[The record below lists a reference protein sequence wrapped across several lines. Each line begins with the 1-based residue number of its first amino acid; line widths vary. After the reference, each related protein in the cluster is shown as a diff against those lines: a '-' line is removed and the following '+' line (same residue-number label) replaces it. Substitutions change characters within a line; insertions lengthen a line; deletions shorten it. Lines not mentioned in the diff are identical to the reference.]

1 MKKVFLIALALFVG
15 FGVMA
20 YSPPESVEK
29 NSIAVYQVSDQ
40 DVMQVVSVDVA
51 MDIEQSE
58 FVFELQKSAIEKIEV
73 GYIEVMP
80 VEAYHRRWQPG
91 NHNFNTA
98 FKIHSKGSSVDKV
111 GYRSAQ
117 IDRRFSD
124 KRSC

>member
-1 MKKVFLIALALFVG
+1 MKKLLLICLTLVAFSA
-15 FGVMA
+15 MA
-20 YSPPESVEK
+20 YSPPEK
-29 NSIAVYQVSDQ
+29 IDKAPTSIQLDQ
-40 DVMQVVSVDVA
+40 DVIQLASVEITQDLIQA
-51 MDIEQSE
+51 E

-80 VEAYHRRWQPG
+80 MEAYHRRWQPG

-98 FKIHSKGSSVDKV
+98 FKINSKGSPVDKV
-111 GYRSAQ
+111 DYRSAQ

>member
-1 MKKVFLIALALFVG
+1 MKKLFLICLALVSFSA
-15 FGVMA
+15 MA
-20 YSPPESVEK
+20 YSPPEKIDKVPTTIQLDQDAIQVASVE
-29 NSIAVYQVSDQ
+29 IDQ
-40 DVMQVVSVDVA
+40 DLVQA
-51 MDIEQSE
+51 E
-58 FVFELQKSAIEKIEV
+58 FVFELTKSAIEKIEV

-80 VEAYHRRWQPG
+80 MEAYHRRWQPG

-98 FKIHSKGSSVDKV
+98 FKINSKGSSVDKV

>member
-29 NSIAVYQVSDQ
+29 NSITVYQVSDQ
-40 DVMQVVSVDVA
+40 DIMQVVSADVT

-58 FVFELQKSAIEKIEV
+58 FVFELQKPAVEKIEV

-80 VEAYHRRWQPG
+80 AEAYHRRWQPG
-91 NHNFNTA
+91 NTYLISNTTNIKESFRLNYQVA
-98 FKIHSKGSSVDKV
+98 FLVDSKVIDTP
-111 GYRSAQ
+111 YR
-117 IDRRFSD
+117 
-124 KRSC
+124 C